1 MRMLRHGSRV
11 LSVDLVTANAFERVL
26 EIRTALGAGT
36 AFTLERNGREH
47 VVTARHLLPNGE
59 SRPQATLSSRH
70 ITRTLRL
77 DLLPAEPENADVAV
91 APLPE
96 PMTPTLPLAAGKDG
110 IIWGQRIHFLG
121 FPFGLATEFARGEP
135 DQRIAFVKGGV
146 FSASADVDGVSLLY
160 LDGMNNPGFS
170 GGPVIFNRDGDHL
183 RPQVRC
189 DRWLSDGATAGLPRD
204 RANHRCGDASK
215 HRHHHRNRH
224 PPRDRSHRLHV
235 ALTSRARG
243 TDRFWRG
250 QANATRG

>member
-1 MRMLRHGSRV
+1 M
-11 LSVDLVTANAFERVL
+11 DLVTANAFERVL

-183 RPQVRC
+183 RPQVCGVIAGYRTE
-189 DRWLSDGATAGLPRD
+189 RQPVYQGTAPITAVATP
-204 RANHRCGDASK
+204 ANTGIIIATDI
-215 HRHHHRNRH
+215 RHVTEAI
-224 PPRDRSHRLHV
+224 DYTSH
-235 ALTSRARG
+235 
-243 TDRFWRG
+243 
-250 QANATRG
+250 